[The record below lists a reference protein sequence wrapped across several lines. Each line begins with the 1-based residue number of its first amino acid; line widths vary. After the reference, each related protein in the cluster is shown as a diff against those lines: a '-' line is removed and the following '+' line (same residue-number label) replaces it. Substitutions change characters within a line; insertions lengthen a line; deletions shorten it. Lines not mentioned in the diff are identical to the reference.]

1 MSDTEMVDA
10 SAQEESVSVSQ
21 GDDNYNREMTPAK
34 IGIRLEMEND
44 AITSI
49 SSQEDPKPK
58 IPKLQAPDLRKL
70 SLVELSAVEVP
81 SEIYGEFFR
90 RLQLN
95 PDQWDCFADI
105 LRAIRN
111 KHIGDLKRGSVA
123 SIRRLSAYLLRGYG
137 YKIWHMPGSEEWLRD
152 LEGEEERLVHERK
165 GDNER

>member
-1 MSDTEMVDA
+1 MSDTEMVDV
-10 SAQEESVSVSQ
+10 SAQEEQVLVSQ
-21 GDDNYNREMTPAK
+21 DDNNYNCEKTPIK
-34 IGIRLEMEND
+34 IRNRLEMND
-44 AITSI
+44 TITSI
-49 SSQEDPKPK
+49 SNQDDPKPK
-58 IPKLQAPDLRKL
+58 ISKLQAPDLRGL

-90 RLQLN
+90 CLQLN

-111 KHIGDLKRGSVA
+111 KHMGDLKRGSVA
-123 SIRRLSAYLLRGYG
+123 SIRSLSAYLLRGYG

-152 LEGEEERLVHERK
+152 LEGGEERLVYERK